1 MSQVEAIEDNRKDE
15 QNTVFLTSQ
24 AALVISLLV
33 ASVIVFTAKSFTEMS
48 EEEKV
53 IAEQISDSSFKPKE
67 FSHIASADIEIHC
80 PSVKDKS
87 ATQVVCD
94 ISYFWV
100 ESNNSNKFKTQIPIG
115 EYNYGF
121 DITHETK
128 ELGFSISR
136 NKNYHSVVNLDLDI
150 DKYTEKSTAIS
161 DWIKNRI
168 SAAVTATAHKP
179 EVIES
184 SKKEEV
190 ALSYL

>member
-100 ESNNSNKFKTQIPIG
+100 ESNNSNKFKTRTNSRFKCPQVTMAIP
-115 EYNYGF
+115 
-121 DITHETK
+121 
-128 ELGFSISR
+128 
-136 NKNYHSVVNLDLDI
+136 
-150 DKYTEKSTAIS
+150 KSTAVAKAS
-161 DWIKNRI
+161 HDTNHR
-168 SAAVTATAHKP
+168 
-179 EVIES
+179 S
-184 SKKEEV
+184 S
-190 ALSYL
+190 LPGH